1 MPRRKMTAA
10 EYIDKN
16 DTLVPLI
23 LGDMIEHLG
32 RAVQEWS
39 DALAPM
45 RRGDLDKALEHV
57 VSVGIEA
64 DIPLKVG
71 RSEIR
76 AITERAG
83 NLLDQ
88 LLPDDDEPLPAVT

>member
-1 MPRRKMTAA
+1 MPRRKLTAA

-23 LGDMIEHLG
+23 LGDMIEHLR

-39 DALAPM
+39 GAVEAM
-45 RRGDLDKALEHV
+45 RRGDLDKAREHV
-57 VSVGIEA
+57 VNVGIEA

-76 AITERAG
+76 EITERAG
-83 NLLDQ
+83 NLLDE
-88 LLPDDDEPLPAVT
+88 LLPDDEPRPAVT